1 MFTNRSFHLLIVVAL
16 LIVTA
21 CSPQSEPSVLPT
33 FTSTTE
39 PTLAPT
45 ATSTIEPT
53 ATV

>member
-1 MFTNRSFHLLIVVAL
+1 
-16 LIVTA
+16 
-21 CSPQSEPSVLPT
+21 LPT